1 MIFDSH
7 IHLNDMELSLLPK
20 TGEGF
25 RYLNCSVSFT
35 DSERSR
41 EMSRKTEGVY
51 AAAGIHP
58 LYIEKDSDAEGI
70 AELVS
75 NGGFIAIGEAGLDYR
90 KGSPERSLQIRILEE
105 QIVVA
110 ESKDLPVILHCVH
123 ASGDILRI
131 IKTHPHVRYIWHGFY
146 EDPEVIKKLMDRDVF
161 FGIGGSITFAERRK
175 LRRSLSMISLDRILL
190 ETDAPYLAPVPH
202 RGKPNHPALLPWT
215 AAAFA
220 SLRGLTVEEA
230 SELTL
235 ENAFRFLGIGK
246 GAVPNA

>member
-1 MIFDSH
+1 MIIDSH

-35 DSERSR
+35 DSERSL
-41 EMSRKTEGVY
+41 EMARKTEGIY

-58 LYIEKDSDAEGI
+58 LYIKNDTDAEGI
-70 AELVS
+70 AVLVS
-75 NGGFIAIGEAGLDYR
+75 EGGFIAIGEAGLDYR

-105 QIVVA
+105 QVALA
-110 ESKDLPVILHCVH
+110 ESMKLPVILHCVR

-146 EDPEVIKKLMDRDVF
+146 EGPEVIKKLMDRDVF

-190 ETDAPYLAPVPH
+190 ETDAPYLKVSSGNTDY
-202 RGKPNHPALLPWT
+202 RCSVGEIIS
-215 AAAFA
+215 
-220 SLRGLTVEEA
+220 SLSEAEGLCEEEMEQMLWKN
-230 SELTL
+230 SVTCFGFGGSNGSFET
-235 ENAFRFLGIGK
+235 
-246 GAVPNA
+246 

>member
-35 DSERSR
+35 DSERSL

-105 QIVVA
+105 QIAVA
-110 ESKDLPVILHCVH
+110 ESKDLSVILHCVH

-131 IKTHPHVRYIWHGFY
+131 IKTHPRVRYIWHGFY
-146 EDPEVIKKLMDRDVF
+146 EDPEVIKKLVDRDVF
-161 FGIGGSITFAERRK
+161 FGIGGSITFAERKK

-190 ETDAPYLAPVPH
+190 ETDAPYLKVSSGNTDYRCSA
-202 RGKPNHPALLPWT
+202 REILS
-215 AAAFA
+215 
-220 SLRGLTVEEA
+220 SLSEAEGLCREEMEQMLWKN
-230 SELTL
+230 SVTCFGFGGSHGSFET
-235 ENAFRFLGIGK
+235 
-246 GAVPNA
+246 

>member
-7 IHLNDMELSLLPK
+7 IHLNDR
-20 TGEGF
+20 EGF

-75 NGGFIAIGEAGLDYR
+75 NGGFIAIGETGLDYR

-131 IKTHPHVRYIWHGFY
+131 IKTHPHLRYIWHGFY

-190 ETDAPYLAPVPH
+190 ETDAPYLKVSSGNIDYRCSVGEILSSLSEAEGLCEEEMEQMLWKNAVSCF
-202 RGKPNHPALLPWT
+202 GFGGNHGSFET
-215 AAAFA
+215 
-220 SLRGLTVEEA
+220 
-230 SELTL
+230 
-235 ENAFRFLGIGK
+235 
-246 GAVPNA
+246 